1 MTLWLRKQS
10 ESMAQ
15 HLRFF
20 KSDYQLTYYK
30 YQSNIISI
38 IILILFGKLGLVHWD
53 DPERWNGKGV
63 GRRVQDGEHMY
74 TCGGLCKV

>member
-1 MTLWLRKQS
+1 MTPMTLWLRKQS

-38 IILILFGKLGLVHWD
+38 IILILFGK
-53 DPERWNGKGV
+53 
-63 GRRVQDGEHMY
+63 
-74 TCGGLCKV
+74 